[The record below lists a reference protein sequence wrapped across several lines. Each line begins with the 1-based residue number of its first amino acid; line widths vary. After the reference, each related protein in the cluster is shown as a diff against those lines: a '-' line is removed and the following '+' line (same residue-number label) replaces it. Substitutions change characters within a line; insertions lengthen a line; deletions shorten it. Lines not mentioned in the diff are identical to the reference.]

1 MIGTTSRTINEECT
15 KAKKK
20 AEQKHKNL
28 KTKKPIENKDEQ
40 EMKEKVEEKPLKSAE
55 EEKKSEKKDTGL
67 KAMFSWLK

>member
-1 MIGTTSRTINEECT
+1 MQEKIHELNITHLANGVN
-15 KAKKK
+15 
-20 AEQKHKNL
+20 KNL

-40 EMKEKVEEKPLKSAE
+40 EKKEKVEEKPLKSAE